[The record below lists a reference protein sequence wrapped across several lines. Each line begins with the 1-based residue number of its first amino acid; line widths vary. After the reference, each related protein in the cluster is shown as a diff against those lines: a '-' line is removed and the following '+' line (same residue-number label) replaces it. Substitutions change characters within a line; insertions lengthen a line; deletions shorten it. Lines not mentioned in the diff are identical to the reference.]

1 MKIETEPG
9 SGNVYADLGLPNA
22 DEMRVK
28 ARLAVE
34 IGKLIETRRC
44 PQQCAPQVSQWLR
57 GQFRDTSE
65 AQMRDVLT
73 LLRRDVQ

>member
-1 MKIETEPG
+1 MKFDIEQS
-9 SGNVYADLGLPNA
+9 SGDVYADLGLPNA

-34 IGKLIETRRC
+34 IGELVERGRCTRH
-44 PQQCAPQVSQWLR
+44 CAPQVSQWLR
-57 GQFRDTSE
+57 GQFRDASE

-73 LLRRDVQ
+73 RLRHDFQ